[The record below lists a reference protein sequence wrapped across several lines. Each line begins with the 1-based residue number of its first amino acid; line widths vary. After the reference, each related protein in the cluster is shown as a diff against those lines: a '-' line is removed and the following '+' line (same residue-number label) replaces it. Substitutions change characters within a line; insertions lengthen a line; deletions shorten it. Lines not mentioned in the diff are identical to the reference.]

1 MLVLVVY
8 IKIKK
13 NVREISKNQCGCCV
27 VLRNEISM
35 GVRYAGARWV
45 RCVFLLVHWIFSLV
59 YDRGVRRALQGPLG
73 VSACACA
80 LNIKIKNK
88 TPTI

>member
-1 MLVLVVY
+1 M
-8 IKIKK
+8 ITQW
-13 NVREISKNQCGCCV
+13 NQICLCV
-27 VLRNEISM
+27 
-35 GVRYAGARWV
+35 
-45 RCVFLLVHWIFSLV
+45 LLVHWVFSLV
-59 YDRGVRRALQGPLG
+59 YCGGVRGAPGALLG